1 MRTRYVLAALVLTL
15 HASCIDSARAQ
26 QSTDATRIDA
36 RTRALG
42 RAAGMMRLAEA
53 QTDPRLREAVAHLL
67 VALPLGDL
75 VEHAELIVPSARL
88 ALEAREHFPWGARL
102 GDDLFRHFVLPPR
115 VNNEALDSVRAVL
128 LPIFRERLRGLT
140 MREAALEINRW
151 CHEHVTYRPTDARTS
166 SPLATIRAGFGRCG
180 EESTLLT
187 AALRAAALPARQ
199 CYTPRWAHSDD
210 NHAWVEVWVDGAWHF
225 MGACEPE
232 PDLDLAWFAGP
243 ATRAM
248 LVATNVP
255 GEYPGPEP
263 VLAATGWTTR
273 INLLATYAPVRTL
286 TARVRD
292 AAGRAVEGVHVDF
305 RLYNYAE
312 LYPLTSA
319 RSDARGEARFS
330 TGLGD
335 LVVWVRHNGMMD
347 FAAVNVATT
356 DSVTLVLAPLDRA
369 DASVALDLVPPV
381 ARGATHTYTGDRSEH
396 ERRNRR
402 GDSLRAAYV
411 ATFIDSAAAVAF
423 ARAHDLDADSVR
435 GFLTAAGGNGSVVRD
450 FLAAHARSA
459 RAGILPFL
467 STLTAKD
474 LRDIT
479 ADGLAHCAVAMRTT
493 ASGGA
498 IDAETWRRFVLAPRV
513 GLEPLVEWRRA
524 LRAAFG
530 VPADAP
536 AARVPALASILA
548 WVRDSIALDSVQNWS
563 RVPITPRAVLA
574 ARTADRG
581 SRDILL
587 VAACRALGI
596 PARLDGAT
604 GVPEVLQEGRW
615 VRPLDTDVATAPRT
629 TGSLALR
636 APAGTDAV
644 RPEYATHYTIARIDD
659 GAIRTLDYEGD
670 AALAALPAVLEL
682 DTGRYMLTTGV
693 RQSDGSVRALL
704 RFFRIAA
711 GARTDLEVTLR
722 NEPVPAV
729 VLGRLDAAAL
739 AALRAVVRAHADSV
753 RSTGAADAS
762 GGSNTA
768 GTSNAAGTPVP
779 TGMIVIWARSNHE
792 PSRHVFGDL
801 ARLRTAFDAARTPVV
816 IVDQAGG
823 RTGDIR
829 RTHGAE
835 LPAATVFAPADAA
848 LRSAAAAIAGGDDPI
863 VLHVRADGSVTGA
876 SSGYR
881 IGIGEQ
887 LLRTIAQDN

>member
-1 MRTRYVLAALVLTL
+1 MRTRFILAALVLTL
-15 HASCIDSARAQ
+15 LTASLEPARAQ
-26 QSTDATRIDA
+26 QTTDATRIA
-36 RTRALG
+36 TRTRALG
-42 RAAGMMRLAEA
+42 RSAGVMRLAEL
-53 QTDPRLREAVAHLL
+53 QSDPRLREAVAHLL

-88 ALEAREHFPWGARL
+88 ALEARDYFPWGARL

-115 VNNEALDSVRAVL
+115 VNNESLDSVRAVL

-263 VLAATGWTTR
+263 VLATTGWTTR

-292 AAGRAVEGVHVDF
+292 AAGRPVEGATVDF

-319 RSDARGEARFS
+319 RTDPRGEARFS

-335 LVVWVRHNGMMD
+335 LIVWVRHNGLMD

-356 DSVTLVLAPLDRA
+356 DSVTLVLTTHDRG

-381 ARGATHTYTGDRSEH
+381 ARGATHAYAGDRSEH

-402 GDSLRAAYV
+402 GDSLRAAYA
-411 ATFIDSAAAVAF
+411 ATFIDSAAAVRF
-423 ARAHDLDADSVR
+423 AHAHDLDGDSVR
-435 GFLTAAGGNGSVVRD
+435 GFLTAAGGNGAVVRD
-450 FLAAHARSA
+450 FLATHAHAA
-459 RAGILPFL
+459 RAVVLPFL

-474 LRDIT
+474 LRDIS

-493 ASGGA
+493 APRDA
-498 IDAETWRRFVLAPRV
+498 VDAETWRRYVLAPRI

-524 LRAAFG
+524 LRATFG
-530 VPADAP
+530 LPADAP
-536 AARVPALASILA
+536 AQTPAPRVPALTDIVA

-615 VRPLDTDVATAPRT
+615 VRPLETDVATAPRI
-629 TGSLALR
+629 TGTLALR
-636 APAGTDAV
+636 APEAANAL
-644 RPEYATHYTIARIDD
+644 RPEYTTHYTIARIDD

-670 AALAALPAVLEL
+670 AALAALPAALEL

-711 GARTDLEVTLR
+711 AARTDLEITLR
-722 NEPVPAV
+722 NESVPPV
-729 VLGRLDAAAL
+729 VLGRFDAPAL
-739 AALRAVVRAHADSV
+739 AALGSV
-753 RSTGAADAS
+753 ARTVA
-762 GGSNTA
+762 
-768 GTSNAAGTPVP
+768 TPG

-801 ARLRTAFDAARTPVV
+801 ARLRAAFDAAHTPVV
-816 IVDQAGG
+816 IVEQAGG

-829 RTHGAE
+829 RMHGAE
-835 LPAATVFAPADAA
+835 LPAATVYAPADAA
-848 LRSAAAAIAGGDDPI
+848 LRRAAAAIAGDDDPI
-863 VLHVRADGSVTGA
+863 VVYVRRDGTVLGA
-876 SSGYR
+876 ASGYR

-887 LLRTIAQDN
+887 LLRIITHDR